1 VYDGLYFSLSF
12 LYLSCGTRHAPV
24 NQTGGQDLACWVD
37 PDTKTLE
44 NNMKILMVLT
54 SHNQLGNTGRPTGF
68 WLEEFAAPYFV
79 FKDAGV
85 ELTLASPKGG
95 QPPLDPKSDLPENQ
109 TAAMTRFKNDSAA
122 QKALANTVKLE
133 GMKAADFDTV
143 FYPGGHG
150 PMWDLAESPTSI
162 ALLEAF
168 YNSGKPIALVCHS
181 PGVLRHVTYQGAPLV
196 KGKHV
201 TGFTNGEEEA
211 VQLTKVVPFLV
222 EDELLRLGAIYEKM
236 ANWQP
241 FSITDGRLIT
251 GQNPASSTSAAQAL
265 LKLLT
270 ASESD
275 SSIQSVQIGQKSYE
289 MPPRDGI
296 SIAQFLTV
304 ADVDRS
310 ARFYEKVFDGRILS
324 KGDSV
329 GAPAY
334 IQIANTWLLV
344 NPGGGP
350 TPDKPTVTLSVP
362 DPNHINSFMNIR
374 VADIH
379 ACYKLWKSRG
389 AEFITEPIPKYGE
402 IRCYIRDPDG
412 YIIEVGQSTELKY
425 G

>member
-1 VYDGLYFSLSF
+1 
-12 LYLSCGTRHAPV
+12 
-24 NQTGGQDLACWVD
+24 
-37 PDTKTLE
+37 
-44 NNMKILMVLT
+44 MKILMVLT
-54 SHNQLGNTGRPTGF
+54 SHNQLGNTGLPTGF

-79 FKDAGV
+79 FSDAGV
-85 ELTLASPKGG
+85 DLTLASPKGG

-109 TAAMTRFKNDSAA
+109 TPAMARFKQDAAA
-122 QKALANTVKLE
+122 QKALANTLKLAD
-133 GMKAADFDTV
+133 MKAEDFDTV

-150 PMWDLAESPTSI
+150 PMWDLAESPQSI

-222 EDELLRLGAIYEKM
+222 EDELLRLGAIFEKM

-265 LKLLT
+265 LKLMAVS
-270 ASESD
+270 ASEPPTKG
-275 SSIQSVQIGQKSYE
+275 VQIGQKSYE

-296 SIAQFLTV
+296 SVAQFLTV
-304 ADVDRS
+304 ADIQRS
-310 ARFYEKVFDGRILS
+310 ARYYEKVFDAQVLSLGDGNAPGYLRLANIWMILN
-324 KGDSV
+324 V
-329 GAPAY
+329 
-334 IQIANTWLLV
+334 
-344 NPGGGP
+344 GGGP
-350 TPDKPTVTLSVP
+350 TPDKPSVTLSIP

-374 VADIH
+374 VGDIQ

-412 YIIEVGQSTELKY
+412 YIIEVGQSTDLTY